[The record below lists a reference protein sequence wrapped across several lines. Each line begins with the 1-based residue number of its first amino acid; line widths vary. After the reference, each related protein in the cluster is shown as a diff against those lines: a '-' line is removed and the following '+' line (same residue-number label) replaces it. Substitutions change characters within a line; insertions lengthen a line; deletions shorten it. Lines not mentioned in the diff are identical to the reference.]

1 MGWPICGGGAKVE
14 VPTMKV
20 LVTGATGFV
29 GQHVVPLLLEHG
41 YLVTAVA
48 RNEARA
54 RGFAWFNRVRFITR
68 DIHRP
73 SGDPLRLYGQQD
85 AVMHLAWP
93 ELPNYKELFHFEKT
107 LHCDYFFLKSL
118 IEGGIGHLLVTGTCF
133 EYGMLNGSL
142 SEALPTLPANPYA
155 LAKDALRKFL
165 DALQQQH
172 PFTLQWARLFYMY
185 GAGQNT
191 NSLLAQLDNTI
202 DNGGSS
208 LNMSGGE
215 QLRDYLPVE
224 EVARRLVLLLRY
236 PQCNG
241 VVNICS
247 GKPISVR
254 RMVEQHLAK
263 RAAKIQLNIGYFP
276 YFDHEPMALWG
287 DPSRFDSLTVGS

>member
-1 MGWPICGGGAKVE
+1 
-14 VPTMKV
+14 MKV

-41 YLVTAVA
+41 YSVTAVA

-54 RGFAWFNRVRFITR
+54 RGFAWFHRVRFITC
-68 DIHRP
+68 DIHRL
-73 SGDPLRLYGQQD
+73 SGDPLKLYGQQD

-93 ELPNYKELFHFEKT
+93 ELPNYKALFHFENT
-107 LHCDYFFLKSL
+107 LHSDYFFLKSL
-118 IEGGIGHLLVTGTCF
+118 IEGGISRILVTGTCF

-155 LAKDALRKFL
+155 LAKDVLRKFL
-165 DALQQQH
+165 EELQQQH
-172 PFTLQWARLFYMY
+172 TFTLQWARLFYMY

-202 DNGGSS
+202 DSGGSS
-208 LNMSGGE
+208 FNMSGGE

-224 EVARRLVLLLRY
+224 EVARRLVLLLRC

-254 RMVEQHLAK
+254 CLVEQHLAK
-263 RAAKIQLNIGYFP
+263 RAVEIQLNLGYYQYP
-276 YFDHEPMALWG
+276 DYEPMALWG
-287 DPSRFDSLTVGS
+287 DPSRFDRMTAGL

>member
-1 MGWPICGGGAKVE
+1 
-14 VPTMKV
+14 MKV

-41 YLVTAVA
+41 YEVTAVA

-54 RGFAWFNRVRFITR
+54 RGFAWFNRVRFIAF
-68 DIHRP
+68 DIHQP
-73 SGDPLRLYGQQD
+73 SSDPLKLYGQQD

-93 ELPNYKELFHFEKT
+93 GLPNYKSLFHFEKT
-107 LHCDYFFLKSL
+107 LPADYFFLKSL
-118 IEGGIGHLLVTGTCF
+118 VKGGISHLLVTGTSF
-133 EYGMLNGSL
+133 EYGMLNGCL
-142 SEALPTLPANPYA
+142 FEELPTQPANPYA
-155 LAKDALRKFL
+155 LAKDVLRKFIET
-165 DALQQQH
+165 LQQQN

-185 GAGQNT
+185 GAGQNPS
-191 NSLLAQLDNTI
+191 SLLAQLDNAI
-202 DNGGSS
+202 DNGEPTF
-208 LNMSGGE
+208 NMSGGE

-254 RMVEQHLAK
+254 RLVEQHLAK
-263 RAAKIQLNIGYFP
+263 RAAEIQLNLGYYQYP
-276 YFDHEPMALWG
+276 DYEPMAFWG
-287 DPSRFDSLTVGS
+287 DRARFDRMTTGS